1 MNRISRLVLCNLPA
15 GRSDRTSAGPS
26 RLLCDCE
33 LFPHFG
39 CQTSR
44 KVIGKP
50 SIETSEPHCR
60 EPESSPHTSDLSKV
74 IRSVCDHAVLW
85 ARDIPA
91 RFRESWSAFLSVSLH
106 PHQTFEL
113 RDLCGSAGR
122 VAPDLF
128 VVPSLRVQEAFDDR
142 ASNAGTT
149 KSNGTGSGLP
159 LGARYV
165 LQNNDDHATFP
176 DPLLGDQQRRNVSE
190 SFFSSP

>member
-60 EPESSPHTSDLSKV
+60 EPEPSPHTSDLSKV
-74 IRSVCDHAVLW
+74 IRPVCGHAVLW

-91 RFRESWSAFLSVSLH
+91 RFRESWSAFLSISFH
-106 PHQTFEL
+106 AYQTFEL
-113 RDLCGSAGR
+113 RDLCRSAPR
-122 VAPDLF
+122 VALDLF
-128 VVPSLRVQEAFDDR
+128 SGSSLRVQEAFDDR
-142 ASNAGTT
+142 ASNAGTAE
-149 KSNGTGSGLP
+149 SNGTGSGLP
-159 LGARYV
+159 LDARHV
-165 LQNNDDHATFP
+165 LQNYDDRASFP
-176 DPLLGDQQRRNVSE
+176 YPLLGDQQR
-190 SFFSSP
+190 